1 MSMFTNHN
9 IGPATLEF
17 DGTPLGETYGGV
29 VVSYKETTAKAMT
42 DKTGET
48 PREEVVTGQE
58 ARITGAL
65 TEATLTQIAKLTGGT
80 VDGTELEVLNRVGK
94 DLVTQAK
101 ILIIKPIVEGTVS
114 STAADWI
121 YVPKA
126 SPRPVF
132 ELPFRLGE
140 QKVWGF
146 EFVAHPVLAADV
158 ASGGALAAETYA
170 EGCLLRFGK
179 AA

>member
-1 MSMFTNHN
+1 M
-9 IGPATLEF
+9 
-17 DGTPLGETYGGV
+17 
-29 VVSYKETTAKAMT
+29 K
-42 DKTGET
+42 
-48 PREEVVTGQE
+48 
-58 ARITGAL
+58 
-65 TEATLTQIAKLTGGT
+65 TLTAENVETIFRDCLFR
-80 VDGTELEVLNRVGK
+80 DGEDTS
-94 DLVTQAK
+94 QAK
-101 ILIIKPIVEGTVS
+101 IVEGVVS
-114 STAADWI
+114 TTASDWI

-146 EFVAHPVLAADV
+146 EFVAHQVLAADV
-158 ASGGALAAETYA
+158 ASGGALATETYA